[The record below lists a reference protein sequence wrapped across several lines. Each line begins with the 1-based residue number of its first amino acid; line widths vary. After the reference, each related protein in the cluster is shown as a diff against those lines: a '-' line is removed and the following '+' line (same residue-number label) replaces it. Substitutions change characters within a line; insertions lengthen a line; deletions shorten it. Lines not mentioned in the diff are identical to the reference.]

1 MRQIWRKQMNDA
13 LKKEFIATLEK
24 IVDPSKKVEF
34 IDTPEAKEYMLATG
48 VTIRYAFDYAIRY
61 QPYESEQ
68 NIYFHFIETEE
79 WIVPKSECVW
89 WKRFLVHAGQNVSI
103 CLVSDKGF
111 SDEALSYVQS
121 IQFDLD
127 GRLMLAKF
135 TGDAQRAL
143 KLNRIYRDLSDPRGH
158 TGIFSSTSSCSG
170 IAFQRYGNRFTPVG
184 LFGELGIPV
193 REEYCFRCPG
203 LDEATIV
210 NKTIEVWNTIGGT
223 NSLYDRE
230 NDYLDAMVKKAGLR
244 LRFVEM
250 GYEYY
255 GEYVLGEKEVWL
267 NRMLAGDENKRHRF
281 TLAHELGHH
290 YLHRHLLER
299 YDIDTSE
306 GQSTLELV
314 GASNKDFDRF
324 EAQANKFASNLLM
337 PEAAV
342 RTEAKIYFEE
352 HHIMKPRIYWDE
364 QHTNSEGYFN
374 KAQALEFVGTI
385 ATIFRVSREAA
396 KYRLINLGLLEVE
409 ESSQQLKTFMH

>member
-1 MRQIWRKQMNDA
+1 MNEA

-24 IVDPSKKVEF
+24 IVDRSKKVEF
-34 IDTPEAKEYMLATG
+34 IDDPEAKEYMLAMG
-48 VTIRYAFDYAIRY
+48 VSIRYSFDYAIRY
-61 QPYESEQ
+61 QPYEREQ
-68 NIYFHFIETEE
+68 TIYFHFIETNE
-79 WIVPKSECVW
+79 WLVPKSECIW
-89 WKRFLVHAGQNVSI
+89 WKRFLLYAGQNVSI
-103 CLVSDKGF
+103 CLVSEKGY
-111 SDEALSYVQS
+111 SDEALDFVRSN
-121 IQFDLD
+121 QFDLD

-158 TGIFSSTSSCSG
+158 TGVFSSSSSCSG
-170 IAFQRYGNRFTPVG
+170 IAFQRYGDRFTPVG
-184 LFGELGIPV
+184 LFSELGIPV

-210 NKTIEVWNTIGGT
+210 NKTIEVWKAIGGT
-223 NSLYDRE
+223 SSLYDRE

-244 LRFVEM
+244 LRYVEM
-250 GYEYY
+250 RHEYY
-255 GEYVLGEKEVWL
+255 GEYVLGENEVWL
-267 NRMLAGDENKRHRF
+267 NRMLADDEKQRHRY

-324 EAQANKFASNLLM
+324 EAQANKFASNLLL

-342 RTEAKIYFEE
+342 RNESKTYFEE
-352 HHIMKPRIYWDE
+352 HHILKNRIYCDE
-364 QHTNSEGYFN
+364 QFSNSEGYFN
-374 KAQALEFVGTI
+374 KTQAKEFVGTI

-396 KYRLINLGLLEVE
+396 KYRLMNLGLLVVE
-409 ESSQQLKTFMH
+409 ESSQQLKTYMH